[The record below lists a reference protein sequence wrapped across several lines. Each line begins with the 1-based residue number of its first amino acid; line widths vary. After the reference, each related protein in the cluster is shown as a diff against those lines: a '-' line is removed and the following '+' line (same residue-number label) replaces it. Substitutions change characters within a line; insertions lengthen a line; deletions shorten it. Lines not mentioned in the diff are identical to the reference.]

1 MSASISPGDTT
12 APAVPSPLLRRS
24 AVTVAVLRYVVPIA
38 AIPLIPF
45 LIRDGRLELLVFLR
59 PQKEFLILA
68 GATLART
75 GAPSALAIFAAYVP
89 LMVVAIWAFFL
100 VGRIFR
106 PALDAGEAPRW
117 LTRILPPEQL
127 AVGRRVLARRGPAI
141 AIMGRIAA
149 LPPTI
154 MAAAA
159 GASDVDARRYL
170 GADLLGALASFT
182 LMMGAGW
189 LLGDAYDEYGVW
201 ITVAG
206 VGVLIA
212 LIVLLTR
219 WIRRESE
226 ADAQEQAQ
234 TQAQTQSD

>member
-1 MSASISPGDTT
+1 MIEHTVT
-12 APAVPSPLLRRS
+12 VSPLVRRS
-24 AVTVAVLRYVVPIA
+24 AVGVAILRYAVPLA

-45 LIRDGRLELLVFLR
+45 LISDGRLTLLVLLR

-75 GAPSALAIFAAYVP
+75 GTPSMLAILAAYVP
-89 LMVVAIWAFFL
+89 FMVVAIWAFFI

-106 PALDAGEAPRW
+106 PALDAGEAPKW
-117 LTRILPPEQL
+117 LTRMLPAEQL
-127 AVGRRVLARRGPAI
+127 AVGRRVLARRGPTI

-170 GADLLGALASFT
+170 AADLVGAMASFA
-182 LMMGAGW
+182 LMLGAGW

-212 LIVLLTR
+212 LVVLLTR
-219 WIRRESE
+219 WVRSE
-226 ADAQEQAQ
+226 AERED
-234 TQAQTQSD
+234 